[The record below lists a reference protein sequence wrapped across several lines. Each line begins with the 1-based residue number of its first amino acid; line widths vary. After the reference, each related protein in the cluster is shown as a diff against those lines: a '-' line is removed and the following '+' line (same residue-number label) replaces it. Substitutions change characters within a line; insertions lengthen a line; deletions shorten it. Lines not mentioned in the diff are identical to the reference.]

1 MKTTLA
7 FLLGSL
13 LFASAALAD
22 TTPPD
27 FVGGD
32 ARVHI
37 DPSLVASNT
46 QPRAKI
52 QPGDIVAF
60 GFNTAGLTE
69 AGFSQVDRATRWLSQ
84 HPEYRIVLEGHT
96 DAIGSAHYNEDLS
109 MRRIATVRQRLLQ
122 CGVAS
127 DRIIMVSYGDEHAIE
142 PANPNDRR
150 VVMYATKMSPK
161 AVVAATFAFRAPIVA
176 TWTDKNNVLIQ
187 QGQGV
192 TTPTAISRR

>member
-32 ARVHI
+32 ARPHI

-60 GFNTAGLTE
+60 RFNAAALTD
-69 AGFSQVDRATRWLSQ
+69 AGFSQVDRAALWLGQ
-84 HPEYRIVLEGHT
+84 HPAYRLVLEGHT
-96 DAIGSAHYNEDLS
+96 DATGAAHYNEDLS
-109 MRRIATVRQRLLQ
+109 MRRITTVRDRLLAD
-122 CGVAS
+122 GIGS
-127 DRIIMVSYGDEHAIE
+127 DRIIMMSYGDLAAIE

-176 TWTDKNNVLIQ
+176 SWTDQNLLIQ
-187 QGQGV
+187 QGPGV
-192 TTPTAISRR
+192 APPTAVSRR

>member
-7 FLLGSL
+7 LLLGSL

-32 ARVHI
+32 ARPHI
-37 DPSLVASNT
+37 DPSLVAQPM
-46 QPRAKI
+46 QPRPKI
-52 QPGDIVAF
+52 QPADIVAF

-69 AGFSQVDRATRWLSQ
+69 AGFSQVDRAALWLGQ
-84 HPEYRIVLEGHT
+84 HPAYRLVLEGHT
-96 DAIGSAHYNEDLS
+96 DAVGAANYNKDLS

-122 CGVAS
+122 DGIGS
-127 DRIIMVSYGDEHAIE
+127 DRIIMMSYGDVDAIE

-176 TWTDKNNVLIQ
+176 SWTDQNLLIQ
-187 QGQGV
+187 QGPGV
-192 TTPTAISRR
+192 TAPTAISRR